1 MIEIIRIFFNLCDAK
16 LEINIRKKRENTNTW
31 SLNSMLIN
39 SQWANEEIKKKI

>member
-16 LEINIRKKRENTNTW
+16 LEINKRENTNTW